1 MEAAL
6 SERKYGTVMA
16 QAVGIYV
23 CYLGIGEKL
32 PEASYLFLVAAVK
45 PYNGTG
51 FGVVLCTYKRWISHC
66 KKSGLALIT
75 TAYRFLS
82 LNQGNTSFSCL
93 SQNLLTALFSGTSI
107 TKQKKYFLNVVKL
120 IILVTSKRAIIIWNG
135 AKTSIHG

>member
-1 MEAAL
+1 MEAVL

-23 CYLGIGEKL
+23 CYLSIGEKL
-32 PEASYLFLVAAVK
+32 PEASYLFLVA
-45 PYNGTG
+45 P
-51 FGVVLCTYKRWISHC
+51 VLGLCFVHISVSNLSRFWISHS

-93 SQNLLTALFSGTSI
+93 SQNLLTALFRGTSI

>member
-1 MEAAL
+1 MGRSWRRL
-6 SERKYGTVMA
+6 SEYTSVTSASGKSSLKRLTFSSSRQLSPIMA
-16 QAVGIYV
+16 PV
-23 CYLGIGEKL
+23 LG
-32 PEASYLFLVAAVK
+32 
-45 PYNGTG
+45 
-51 FGVVLCTYKRWISHC
+51 LCFVHISVSNLSRLWISHS